1 MKKYFKIINKIRS
14 IEIWIRSV
22 NRLFLF
28 AICLVMGINFS
39 VNAQTIRP
47 ISVEEAIDIALK
59 NNGELKANNLEIQS
73 TQSLKKTSRELPKL
87 NLSAQLGQYNSTK
100 FDQSFEISQTIP
112 FPTLFGAKKELNQAE
127 VKSLEIHQEIS
138 INELKSQI
146 RTYYYQI
153 QYLQHNQIQLNY
165 LDSLYQNFIQI
176 AELRF
181 KTGDIK
187 RVEVSTVTAK
197 KGEINLLLEQNQVYL
212 DNAYQSLKS
221 LMNTQESF
229 EIINEKEFIP
239 LQISTL
245 IDSSSVE
252 NHPFIQAVY
261 QDAKVIES
269 TQKVIKAKN
278 APDFSIGYV
287 NQSLMGFYTVNDQE
301 KYFNSSKRFNSATI
315 GIAIPI
321 SIGSNK
327 AKLRSLDFQKQALES
342 NASQQ
347 QNQLATNLQ
356 NAMQQYKQDVHQL
369 SYYQNQALTNAKE
382 IVSSAQLGYRTGD
395 ISYVEYLYA
404 LQTATDIQ
412 LNYLKSI
419 QQINQSVINIYS
431 LINQ

>member
-1 MKKYFKIINKIRS
+1 
-14 IEIWIRSV
+14 
-22 NRLFLF
+22 
-28 AICLVMGINFS
+28 MGINFS
-39 VNAQTIRP
+39 VNAQAIRP
-47 ISVEEAIDIALK
+47 ITVEEAIDIALK

-73 TQSLKKTSRELPKL
+73 SQSLKKTSRELPKL

-112 FPTLFGAKKELNQAE
+112 FPTLFGAKKQLNQAE
-127 VKSLEIHQEIS
+127 VKNLEIHHEIS

-221 LMNTQESF
+221 LMNTKESF

-245 IDSSSVE
+245 IDSSSVG
-252 NHPFIQAVY
+252 NHPLIQAVY

-269 TQKVIKAKN
+269 TQKVIKAQN

-287 NQSLMGFYTVNDQE
+287 NQSLMGFYTMNDQE

-327 AKLRSLDFQKQALES
+327 AKLKSLDFQKQALES

-356 NAMQQYKQDVHQL
+356 NAMQQYKQDVHQFN
-369 SYYQNQALTNAKE
+369 YYQNQALSNAKE

-419 QQINQSVINIYS
+419 QQINQSVVNIYS